1 MKYKSAFFLGAV
13 SAKLDFLR
21 EDLINYCSG
30 EQWVTPA
37 AYDDLMHSVDTIR
50 GLVEKIFYVERNAEE
65 EIDSNGENRTV

>member
-37 AYDDLMHSVDTIR
+37 AFDELMNSVDMIR
-50 GLVEKIFYVERNAEE
+50 GLVEKIYYAENAEE
-65 EIDSNGENRTV
+65 AIDSNGENRAV

>member
-13 SAKLDFLR
+13 SAKLDFLK

-37 AYDDLMHSVDTIR
+37 AYDELMNSVDMIR
-50 GLVEKIFYVERNAEE
+50 GLVEKIYYAENAEE
-65 EIDSNGENRTV
+65 AIDSNGQNSTV

>member
-1 MKYKSAFFLGAV
+1 MTYKSAFFLGAV

-37 AYDDLMHSVDTIR
+37 AYDELMNSVDMIR
-50 GLVEKIFYVERNAEE
+50 GLVEKIYYTENAEE
-65 EIDSNGENRTV
+65 AIDSNGETCAI

>member
-37 AYDDLMHSVDTIR
+37 AYDELMNSVDMIR
-50 GLVEKIFYVERNAEE
+50 GLVEKIYYVENAEE
-65 EIDSNGENRTV
+65 AKDSNGENRTV